1 MTNLAL
7 IIEQIKNEIT
17 VDSEGRG
24 KASIRAVAR
33 LMDVDEK
40 SLRAAF
46 QGAEQNPS
54 KMAEMLTEYGLESA
68 EQILWSETGIPDTA
82 IAVIAKYYTGKG
94 INQ

>member
-7 IIEQIKNEIT
+7 IVEQIKNEIT
-17 VDSEGRG
+17 VDPEGKG

-46 QGAEQNPS
+46 QSAEQNPS
-54 KMAEMLTEYGLESA
+54 KLAEMLTEYGFECA
-68 EQILWSETGIPDTA
+68 EQISWSETGIPDERL
-82 IAVIAKYYTGKG
+82 
-94 INQ
+94 QS